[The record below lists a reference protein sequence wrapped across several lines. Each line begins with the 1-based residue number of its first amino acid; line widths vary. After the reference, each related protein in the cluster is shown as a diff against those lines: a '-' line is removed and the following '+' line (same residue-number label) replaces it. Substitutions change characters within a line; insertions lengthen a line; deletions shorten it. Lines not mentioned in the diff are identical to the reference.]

1 MDIIK
6 EVVNISEEITD
17 DWVGCFGEEE
27 NQNGFFWRMAARGI
41 LPDGVNPND
50 ERVKALCRKAAKQL
64 LGQSDK

>member
-1 MDIIK
+1 MDTIT

-17 DWVGCFGEEE
+17 DWASCFGEEE

-50 ERVKALCRKAAKQL
+50 ERVKALCQKAAQQL
-64 LGQSDK
+64 LESSDK